1 MNREDYMEQQRQV
14 AERTNAFLT
23 QWGLKQM
30 YVAEA
35 CRLSQTVLSKFLHH
49 KLSLSKGQL
58 SRLITYMSDYEKRN
72 G

>member
-1 MNREDYMEQQRQV
+1 MNKEDYMVQYQV
-14 AERTNAFLT
+14 AERTNEFLA

-30 YVAEA
+30 YVAKA

-49 KLSLSKGQL
+49 KLSLSKVQL
-58 SRLITYMSDYEKRN
+58 ARLTTYMSEYEKRN